1 MDDNGN
7 PDHDCCEDPYSGYDE
22 FEEMS
27 RFLPSQNQDGERVEG
42 DGLQHG
48 RH

>member
-7 PDHDCCEDPYSGYDE
+7 PNHHRREDPYSEYDE
-22 FEEMS
+22 FREIP
-27 RFLPSQNQDGERVEG
+27 RFLPSQNKDRERVEG

-48 RH
+48 RR